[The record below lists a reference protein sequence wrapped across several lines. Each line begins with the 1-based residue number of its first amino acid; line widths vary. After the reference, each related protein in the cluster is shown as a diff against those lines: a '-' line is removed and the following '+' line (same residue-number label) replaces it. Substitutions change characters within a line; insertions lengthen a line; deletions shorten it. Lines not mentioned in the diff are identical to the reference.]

1 MIDQFKPLLKQIAV
15 FGTAGVIATL
25 VHVVVGVS
33 LNSLFGFSSLWAN
46 LIAIPIATCVTLFSN
61 SRITFRGHRGG
72 KTSFAKGLMTVLFGL
87 GLNQFIVLIVTDYAE
102 LPYEA
107 ALVVVIAIVPAVTFL
122 LFKFWEFRS

>member
-61 SRITFRGHRGG
+61 SRITFRG
-72 KTSFAKGLMTVLFGL
+72 
-87 GLNQFIVLIVTDYAE
+87 I
-102 LPYEA
+102 A
-107 ALVVVIAIVPAVTFL
+107 AGRPAL
-122 LFKFWEFRS
+122 LKV